1 MMPDKVFIDIATCD
15 YTKDEMMAAI
25 NQLIADHP
33 EYEIYMDGDEYAIVG
48 RLRNLGYTDSPAP
61 KIIAEPKFVSDE
73 DLSNLI
79 DCNHKLATVARENRR
94 S

>member
-1 MMPDKVFIDIATCD
+1 MMPDRVFIDIATCD

-48 RLRNLGYTDSPAP
+48 RLRNPRYVV
-61 KIIAEPKFVSDE
+61 AESQFVSDE
-73 DLSNLI
+73 DLRNLI
-79 DCNHKLATVARENRR
+79 DCNHKLATEARENRR
-94 S
+94 N

>member
-25 NQLIADHP
+25 DQLIADNP

-48 RLRNLGYTDSPAP
+48 RLRRN
-61 KIIAEPKFVSDE
+61 
-73 DLSNLI
+73 
-79 DCNHKLATVARENRR
+79 
-94 S
+94 